1 MKINMEVTAKLTPV
15 DVNEIITDYLEKQ
28 GYTVSSIKPLMDTRT
43 VGQQMN
49 SYKETVF
56 NGIEAKIK
64 VKPVTAE

>member
-1 MKINMEVTAKLTPV
+1 MEVTAKLTPV